1 MIKWL
6 TVALI
11 ITWIFLIQT
20 LSFLISRY
28 GVIMNAHDWLDW
40 NSFLLFMYD
49 LVIIIIIV
57 VVHCG
62 VDGDDSM
69 SSNASNILTASINYV
84 HMVSASVLSVNVDLA
99 VL

>member
-1 MIKWL
+1 
-6 TVALI
+6 
-11 ITWIFLIQT
+11 
-20 LSFLISRY
+20 
-28 GVIMNAHDWLDW
+28 
-40 NSFLLFMYD
+40 MYD